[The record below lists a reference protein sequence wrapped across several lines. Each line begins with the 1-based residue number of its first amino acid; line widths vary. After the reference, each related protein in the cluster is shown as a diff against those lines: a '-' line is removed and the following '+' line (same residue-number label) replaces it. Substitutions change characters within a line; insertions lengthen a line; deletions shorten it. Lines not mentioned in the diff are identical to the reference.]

1 MAYNVYLLN
10 GLGIQNSTSGKF
22 LTGEELISINR
33 TLQNNF
39 QRVVT
44 AHDSLPGVTP
54 LGSALVRWLAGTV
67 PILATELLIYLLP
80 FGTTLI
86 KSNGT
91 LMNGQGAPG
100 HDGFTG
106 TIGATT
112 GSEVYLHFTDPT
124 LIANLMF
131 HEAMHNKLALDDP
144 HLHPRDGLASK
155 IVSADTKISDRNIQ
169 DMAAALDV
177 RRPQWV
183 PGIGILVR
191 ESLRP
196 DSDPMK
202 GIY

>member
-1 MAYNVYLLN
+1 
-10 GLGIQNSTSGKF
+10 
-22 LTGEELISINR
+22 
-33 TLQNNF
+33 
-39 QRVVT
+39 VT

-80 FGTTLI
+80 YGTTLI

-91 LMNGQGAPG
+91 LKLGQPSPG

-106 TIGATT
+106 AIGTTT
-112 GSEVYLHFTDPT
+112 GSEVYLHFSDPT
-124 LIANLMF
+124 IIANLMF
-131 HEAMHNKLALDDP
+131 HAAMHNKLRLDNAG
-144 HLHPRDGLASK
+144 LHPRGGLASAT
-155 IVSADTKISDRNIQ
+155 VSADTPLTNQNIQ

-177 RRPQWV
+177 SRPQWV

-196 DSDPMK
+196 DSDPLK

>member
-1 MAYNVYLLN
+1 MTYNINLLN
-10 GLGIQNSTSGKF
+10 GLGIQGSMGSF
-22 LTGEELISINR
+22 LTGGQLATISQ
-33 TLQNNF
+33 TLQGHF

-54 LGSALVRWLAGTV
+54 VGPAVVRWLAGNL
-67 PILATELLIYLLP
+67 PIAATELLIYLMP

-91 LMNGQGAPG
+91 LKLGQPPPG

-106 TIGATT
+106 TIGRAT
-112 GSEVYLHFTDPT
+112 GSEVYLHFFDPT

-131 HEAMHNKLALDDP
+131 HEAMHNKLALDNAG
-144 HLHPRDGLASK
+144 LHQRGGLASA
-155 IVSADTKISDRNIQ
+155 VVTSATKLTNSNIQ

-177 RRPQWV
+177 SRPQWV
-183 PGIGILVR
+183 SGIGILVR

-196 DSDPMK
+196 DSDPSK
-202 GIY
+202 GLF